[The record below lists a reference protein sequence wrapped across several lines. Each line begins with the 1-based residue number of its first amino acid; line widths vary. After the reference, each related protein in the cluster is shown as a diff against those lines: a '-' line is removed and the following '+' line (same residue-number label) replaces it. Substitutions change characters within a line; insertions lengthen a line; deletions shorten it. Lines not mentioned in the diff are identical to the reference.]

1 MRTKIPIKVKIVN
14 FFLFKKKTTLKR
26 MEEDYNLKNIL
37 GIKLYILLK
46 TNRGILQLKN
56 NNIVKFCLIKSI

>member
-1 MRTKIPIKVKIVN
+1 
-14 FFLFKKKTTLKR
+14 

-46 TNRGILQLKN
+46 TNRGILQLK
-56 NNIVKFCLIKSI
+56 K